1 MGDNFYCIVVRD
13 AQGRV
18 MDVRQPRM
26 AADFYRILQ
35 ETMEALDG
43 QTVTIEHDLHQSR
56 PRNIDL

>member
-1 MGDNFYCIVVRD
+1 MGDNFYCIVARD

-26 AADFYRILQ
+26 QSDFYRILQ

-43 QTVTIEHDLHQSR
+43 GTVAIEHDIGQSR